1 MRLNGEG
8 LAKDESK
15 GAAALQGLCDEG
27 VLEACTRLAISLV
40 SKPAAAD
47 RRRAKALFSR
57 ACDAGQQQACSMAK
71 QIP

>member
-27 VLEACTRLAISLV
+27 VLEACTRLAISLE
-40 SKPAAAD
+40 SKPAASD